1 MSKGDPVTGTSITVT
16 TDYYDYVY
24 NLFNT
29 KSTTLTEEN
38 KLVFLDRSDSTIDQ
52 TEIKKFFSYLV
63 ANNLAVGV
71 VGTYGKDSTWTLTP
85 PTLPNPDFLPTMIT
99 IRAIDIA
106 EVNGR
111 IGAFFQKV
119 SLEA

>member
-1 MSKGDPVTGTSITVT
+1 MSKGDPATGETISVI
-16 TDYYDYVY
+16 DYYDYVY

-38 KLVFLDRSDSTIDQ
+38 KLVFLDRSDETIDQ
-52 TEIKKFFSYLV
+52 TEIKEFFSYLV
-63 ANNLAVGV
+63 SNNLAVGV
-71 VGTYGKDSTWTLTP
+71 VGTYGKDSDWTLTP
-85 PTLPNPDFLPTMIT
+85 PLLPNPEFMPTMIT
-99 IRAIDIA
+99 IRAKDIP

-111 IGAFFQKV
+111 IGAFFQKI